1 MEAEKIDLK
10 FHKTMAQP
18 FLKKA
23 NRIEKNLAIL
33 KKEKLPEQSLSD
45 ITSIYEKYNQVR
57 SFSQPRIEKNTR
69 YQFKNPNLFLIV
81 FLYKEISEFF
91 NEMHNLVIH
100 GKVTSEV
107 PNEFF
112 LEMRQLKDT
121 MMTLAF
127 IGDSA
132 IDIGVLRS
140 IWHTDNPDK
149 IPLKGKLD
157 PNKKIFT
164 EGKNQAI
171 LWDFL
176 DLYDSKILIRH
187 PNESTSSKSSL
198 FEAIF
203 GIIYLEAGQE
213 AIESAIQNLKNRYE
227 KNHELSL
234 STSPGK

>member
-1 MEAEKIDLK
+1 
-10 FHKTMAQP
+10 
-18 FLKKA
+18 
-23 NRIEKNLAIL
+23 
-33 KKEKLPEQSLSD
+33 
-45 ITSIYEKYNQVR
+45 
-57 SFSQPRIEKNTR
+57 
-69 YQFKNPNLFLIV
+69 
-81 FLYKEISEFF
+81 
-91 NEMHNLVIH
+91 
-100 GKVTSEV
+100 
-107 PNEFF
+107 
-112 LEMRQLKDT
+112 
-121 MMTLAF
+121 MTLAF